1 MNIHSEYVHRRDPSP
16 SGNIHQ
22 NKIMKMY
29 VIIDDAKASTR
40 MVNISPRSVQMG
52 ESTVAAATP
61 AAISKFTKM

>member
-1 MNIHSEYVHRRDPSP
+1 
-16 SGNIHQ
+16 
-22 NKIMKMY
+22 MKMY